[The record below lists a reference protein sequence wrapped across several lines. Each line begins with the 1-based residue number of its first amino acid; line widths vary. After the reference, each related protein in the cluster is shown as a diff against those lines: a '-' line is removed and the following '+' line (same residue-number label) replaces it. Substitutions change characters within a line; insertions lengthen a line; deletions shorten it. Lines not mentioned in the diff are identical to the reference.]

1 MVQSTIVD
9 PYTSLLQEYQ
19 RLVALEGMNVHVTE
33 KNSNTWLIKLIIAL
47 VIIGVIL
54 LAVGLLVIKVIL

>member
-1 MVQSTIVD
+1 MEELTIAD
-9 PYTSLLQEYQ
+9 PYTALLMENQ
-19 RLVALEGMNVHVTE
+19 RLVALEGMNVQVTE

-47 VIIGVIL
+47 VIIGVIV

>member
-1 MVQSTIVD
+1 MEELTIVD
-9 PYTSLLQEYQ
+9 PYTALLMENQ
-19 RLVALEGMNVHVTE
+19 RLVALEGMNVQVTE

-47 VIIGVIL
+47 VIIGVIV